1 MRIKALFA
9 VALLLSAPSWADEKL
24 DKEMGKA
31 FKDISK
37 GNAEKAIQRME
48 KYARKNP
55 SGDSYISLAEIQQR
69 IGTIDGGGIEA
80 AAQSASM
87 AARVAKGPARA
98 HALAVLTSYD
108 LRRGTG
114 ADALKHATEAV
125 SIQENAETLAALARA
140 QVRVQNLEGGL
151 ATAEKAV
158 AKGSRSGAAHV
169 AHGAALLALSR
180 SGSAV
185 EALQKAVAASPKS
198 TSAHIGLALALS
210 SKGEHAKAI
219 AAARK
224 ATELN
229 PESGEALAA
238 LGLVLMEQSPG
249 DGAALSAA
257 IGEAVTGKHINDRSV
272 FTLEVVGR
280 IFDARGDFQLA
291 TKAYD
296 EATKIDPGYV
306 PTQVAL
312 IRQRI
317 RQQDL
322 AAALKASQA
331 LVAAAPHSALAHDQ
345 LGRCLLRTNK
355 FAEAL
360 TALEKAVQLAPG
372 LAEAHAH
379 LGTAYQYNRRRLDAL
394 HSYEKA
400 VDLDPSKQSY
410 RISYGLLLGLN
421 GRHADGI
428 NQIEPIVA
436 DKSYDKADA
445 YTNLGW
451 LYRNAKPK
459 RARDSVRSYMKALE
473 IDPENADA
481 ALGMGW
487 AYTYVRP
494 RVWEK
499 AIAAFEHAIE
509 LNAAFAG
516 EAHSGIAWCY
526 FFQQDI
532 ESAKR
537 HAQEAASHG
546 KRDRRL
552 VANIN
557 RVEDEQESAASIM
570 AYNQLVEGMNYEQ
583 VQGVIGR
590 PGEEIARDGNEVTYQ
605 WENTDET
612 FVLVV
617 LEDDKLVDM
626 VHTGLEGEEYEE
638 GEGEEG
644 AVPEIP
650 EDPKSADGE
659 GESQGI

>member
-9 VALLLSAPSWADEKL
+9 VALLLSAPGWADEKL

-31 FKDISK
+31 LKDLSK
-37 GNAEKAIQRME
+37 GKAEKAVARME
-48 KYARKNP
+48 KYAKKNP
-55 SGDSYISLAEIQQR
+55 SGDSYISLAELQQR
-69 IGTIDGGGIEA
+69 VGTIDGGGIEA
-80 AAQSASM
+80 AAKSAGM
-87 AARVAKGPARA
+87 AARVAKGVDRA
-98 HALAVLTSYD
+98 KALAVLSSYD

-114 ADALKHATEAV
+114 ADALKHANEAV
-125 SIQENAETLAALARA
+125 SIQETAATLAALARA
-140 QVRVQNLEGGL
+140 QVRVQNLEAALTIADKAL
-151 ATAEKAV
+151 AKTPN
-158 AKGSRSGAAHV
+158 SGAAHV
-169 AHGAALLALSR
+169 ALGEALLALSR
-180 SGSAV
+180 SGAAV

-198 TSAHIGLALALS
+198 LSAHIGLAVALS
-210 SKGEHAKAI
+210 SNGEHTKAI

-224 ATELN
+224 ATGLN

-238 LGLVLMEQSPG
+238 LGLVLMEQNPG

-272 FTLEVVGR
+272 FTLEIVGR
-280 IFDARGDFQLA
+280 IFDARGDFQQA
-291 TKAYD
+291 TMAYD
-296 EATKIDPGYV
+296 AATKIDPGYV

-312 IRQRI
+312 IRQRL
-317 RQQDL
+317 RQKDL
-322 AAALKASQA
+322 AAALKASQV

-345 LGRCLLRTNK
+345 LGRCLLRMNK
-355 FAEAL
+355 FTEAL
-360 TALEKAVQLAPG
+360 GVLEKAVQLAPG

-379 LGTAYQYNRRRLDAL
+379 LGTAYSHSRRRSEAL
-394 HSYEKA
+394 HAYQKA
-400 VDLDPSKQSY
+400 VELDPSNKGY
-410 RISYGLLLGLN
+410 RITYGLLLGLN
-421 GRHADGI
+421 KRYTEGI

-451 LYRNAKPK
+451 LYRNVKPK
-459 RARDSVRSYMKALE
+459 RARDSVAAYMKALE
-473 IDPENADA
+473 LDPEDANA
-481 ALGMGW
+481 ALGLGW

-494 RVWEK
+494 RVWDK
-499 AIAAFEHAIE
+499 AIAAFEVAIE
-509 LNAAFAG
+509 MEPAFAG

-532 ESAKR
+532 EGAKS
-537 HAQEAASHG
+537 HAQQAAARG

-557 RVEDEQESAASIM
+557 RVENEQESAAVIM

-590 PGEEIARDGNEVTYQ
+590 PGEETERDGTAVTYQ

-612 FVLVV
+612 YILVV

-626 VHTGLEGEEYEE
+626 VHTGLEGEEDEM

-644 AVPEIP
+644 AVPEMP
-650 EDPKSADGE
+650 EDPKNADGE
-659 GESQGI
+659 GQSQGI